1 LLKTNVFNNVSI
13 KRKQMSFVSNGG
25 KFKFDNF
32 PNGLYYSTP
41 TYSTEFFI

>member
-25 KFKFDNF
+25 KFKLDNF
-32 PNGLYYSTP
+32 PNGLPTFFN
-41 TYSTEFFI
+41 TYSTEVFI